1 METKRYSLRTAG
13 DVLGMTAM
21 AVMHRANRL
30 AIDTSNG
37 LTAADVKAIR
47 EYKSEE
53 SRYTKR
59 NTVQELKRELEVLG

>member
-37 LTAADVKAIR
+37 LTAADVKAIS
-47 EYKSEE
+47 EYKSK
-53 SRYTKR
+53 SCHSKKGAM
-59 NTVQELKRELEVLG
+59 QELKRELEVLG

>member
-1 METKRYSLRTAG
+1 METKRYSLRTVG

-37 LTAADVKAIR
+37 LTAADVKVIR

-53 SRYTKR
+53 SR
-59 NTVQELKRELEVLG
+59 